1 MANGT
6 NKKEGAFQRGG
17 RFLREVWLELKKTT
31 WPTYD
36 ELKKS
41 TAIVIAAVAI
51 VTLWVGGLDYLLS
64 VITRRFGW

>member
-1 MANGT
+1 MANST
-6 NKKEGAFQRGG
+6 SKKEGAFQRAG

-41 TAIVIAAVAI
+41 TAVVIAAVAV

>member
-6 NKKEGAFQRGG
+6 NKKEGTFQRVG